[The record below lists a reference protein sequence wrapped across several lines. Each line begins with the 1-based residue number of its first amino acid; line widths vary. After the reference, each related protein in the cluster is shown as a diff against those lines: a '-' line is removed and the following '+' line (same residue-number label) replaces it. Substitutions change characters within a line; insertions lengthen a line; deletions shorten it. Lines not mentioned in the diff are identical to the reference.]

1 MNNILDELYRQFYHL
16 SPQADLQQN
25 IEDAHRQLI
34 DRLEKPERKLVLR
47 IIDTKDMIAGIRA
60 QETFNCGFW
69 LAWRLLTQLHEYDS
83 GRSVERALNADG
95 RFSMRNEEAD
105 EN

>member
-1 MNNILDELYRQFYHL
+1 MNNILDELYRQFYHP
-16 SPQADLQQN
+16 SPQANLDEE
-25 IEDAHRQLI
+25 IEDVHQQLI
-34 DRLEKPERKLVLR
+34 ERLEKPERKLILR

-60 QETFNCGFW
+60 QESFNYGFW
-69 LAWRLLTQLHEYDS
+69 LAWRLFTQLHEYDS